1 MKRYHTMGDIQ
12 TAVEK
17 RDNTHI
23 KKDTPLVA
31 IADIERSYP
40 DAYIVKSIF
49 ITLSLRHP
57 TDPTII

>member
-1 MKRYHTMGDIQ
+1 MGDIQ

-23 KKDTPLVA
+23 KKDTTLVA
-31 IADIERSYP
+31 IADIEQSYP